1 MYYVTHEIFNPNK
14 GGTQTK
20 SSCTYSELHEGVVGD
35 NGLQTKG
42 GVAEVLFGGEAAR
55 Q

>member
-1 MYYVTHEIFNPNK
+1 MYYVTHEIFK

-20 SSCTYSELHEGVVGD
+20 SSCTYPELHEGVVDD